1 MSLYIWPVLYA
12 LFVWWF
18 STGAVLYIMGLP
30 RDTFRWSMAVATLVL
45 AAAFYGV
52 ALSST
57 DASLGGAFVAFTCAL
72 LIWGWHEMSFL
83 TGLITGPRTTPLP
96 KGTSGGARLL
106 PAIETLIY
114 HELAIFLTVL
124 AIGALTAGGENA
136 VGFWTFVILW
146 VMRISAKLN
155 LFLGVPNLADE
166 LLPEHLAYLASY
178 FRKRRMNLLFP
189 LSVTAGSITTAL
201 LVAAA
206 IDPAASDF
214 EAASYTVLATLL
226 ALAVLEHWF
235 MVIELPTAALWSW
248 GLSSRGAHV
257 HVSNDNEKARPRED
271 KASCPVS
278 VIA

>member
-1 MSLYIWPVLYA
+1 MSLYAWPVVYA

-30 RDTFRWSMAVATLVL
+30 RTTFRWSMAAATLVL
-45 AAAFYGV
+45 AAAFYGLF
-52 ALSST
+52 AT
-57 DASLGGAFVAFTCAL
+57 NDDASVTGAFVAFTCAI

-83 TGLITGPRTTPLP
+83 TGMVTGPRTTPLP
-96 KGTSGGARLL
+96 KGASGGARLM

-124 AIGALTAGGENA
+124 AIGALTAGGENE
-136 VGFWTFVILW
+136 VGFWTFIILW
-146 VMRISAKLN
+146 VMRLSAKLN

-166 LLPEHLAYLASY
+166 LLPDHLAYLASY

-189 LSVTAGSITTAL
+189 VSVTGGSVVTAL
-201 LVAAA
+201 LISAAV
-206 IDPAASDF
+206 DPAASDF
-214 EAASYTVLATLL
+214 AVTSATFLATLL

-235 MVIELPTAALWSW
+235 MVIELPTAALWNW
-248 GLSSRGAHV
+248 GLSSREARH
-257 HVSNDNEKARPRED
+257 SNDNDQIRPQED
-271 KASCPVS
+271 KTSCPVT